1 MSLEGVVEKLVIL
14 PEVDASTTAFPGA
27 VLPAIGED
35 VAAVP
40 AEVKSE
46 TKEVRVLVSTFLLVS
61 VLWVWWVWEMSGAES
76 GEVYVEGSVTCSLRL
91 PVVEITDMV
100 WGLVLVLKG
109 NLPREVLKVM
119 SGLVDDTLA
128 SVFV

>member
-1 MSLEGVVEKLVIL
+1 M
-14 PEVDASTTAFPGA
+14 A
-27 VLPAIGED
+27 
-35 VAAVP
+35 
-40 AEVKSE
+40 
-46 TKEVRVLVSTFLLVS
+46 
-61 VLWVWWVWEMSGAES
+61 GAES
-76 GEVYVEGSVTCSLRL
+76 GEVYEEGSVTCSLRL

-119 SGLVDDTLA
+119 SGLIDDTLA

>member
-1 MSLEGVVEKLVIL
+1 M
-14 PEVDASTTAFPGA
+14 A
-27 VLPAIGED
+27 
-35 VAAVP
+35 
-40 AEVKSE
+40 
-46 TKEVRVLVSTFLLVS
+46 
-61 VLWVWWVWEMSGAES
+61 GAEL

-100 WGLVLVLKG
+100 WRLVLVLKG

-119 SGLVDDTLA
+119 SGLIDDTLA